1 MPHPVITERDLYI
14 LRYNLA
20 VTKAARDE
28 IATVFNC
35 LHRGNYPIRS
45 QAQDGIAYQRLNRSL
60 LSEERNILDTHMC
73 SDNFDITLLYKLL
86 QHVCDLALNNEPIW
100 WTPVARPSLEHLLY
114 KLKKIRN
121 NIMHQSMMIRTQEDL
136 EDKLTKLSDI
146 VWKMLL
152 KAGSRCW
159 RLSHSIDVA
168 DRYQIFTNYISR
180 LREKIRESLDPSDVP
195 LIYQLR
201 QEYYMIINRITQQ
214 VKSGIKQELAAY
226 HHMNPIVL
234 SHLFYPNINCHQS
247 FTSITLRLFTD
258 PVIVSTHTQAAK
270 GQDINYEDILSVR
283 YDNGSVPQCVLLT
296 GEGGMGKTTLLKLIL
311 EKWVEDPA
319 AIHHLGIV
327 DLVFYVQ
334 CRDTHL
340 NTFDGLLRQLLPQT
354 LHDSQVDFQ
363 LFKEIILSLNILV
376 LIDGYNEVNDQSE
389 RLVEELL
396 HLPGKD
402 VRLVITTRPGW
413 DQHLSQLVPHTRPR
427 CNILVLGITPERRVE
442 FAERIINTQ
451 VQGECQRSVITGRFT
466 QRLEQMSQFL
476 GEYLNTPL
484 TLTLLALL
492 CVEAP
497 EEFNNHTT
505 ITQVYEKIHDLKK
518 NILVSTFKAFR
529 IYDPNGTC
537 ENLMLFIEEV
547 SLRGLKRQ
555 EYGIWPE
562 TKEEIE
568 EKCNSLGLPL
578 RLVLDYYL
586 TITKYRQGGNRDVV
600 LVFGYVYTRYQEH
613 CAGRSLVTQLM
624 SEENLRDQGNTNL
637 VHRVLL
643 EGQNMTSVHI
653 SRYRNILL
661 SSTCVLNVRQLEQ
674 SFSSWIIELVCC
686 NDNEV
691 DNLLKHIVESHNNEH
706 VISAV
711 CERLTVLNCWKIK
724 CVDSCAVLPLV
735 LSRVIPDSEIL
746 LEIESRLQQ
755 NQLMPALR
763 VLMTLPIT
771 VNVLLYG
778 HYFYRNDDDDLSNIY
793 LETLTAPGSSCT
805 LEQFVGR
812 LSEAAIPHLPPTLRS
827 LALRLT
833 LQELPVLTNR
843 LQDLRRVN
851 KLSITVEATGNEDLA
866 TLPSLQYR
874 GCGLELTI
882 VCSFTDDSPNLDWC
896 CRLARQLCPR
906 TSTRLPSYPFL
917 NFCGTDITSVGVEN
931 LLRGL
936 DREGVT
942 TNNLLVE
949 VTDYLSLEENHR
961 LRRLA
966 RWFGILGFQVTWT
979 GRRTD

>member
-1 MPHPVITERDLYI
+1 MQHPVINDRELYNF
-14 LRYNLA
+14 RYYLA

-28 IATVFNC
+28 IAAVFKC
-35 LHRGNYPIRS
+35 LYKGNFPIPPPALYGKS
-45 QAQDGIAYQRLNRSL
+45 FSHDEKEI
-60 LSEERNILDTHMC
+60 LSKNINP
-73 SDNFDITLLYKLL
+73 DNFDFTLLYKLL
-86 QHVCDLALNNEPIW
+86 QRVCNLAPDNDPKW
-100 WTPVARPSLEHLLY
+100 WTSPGDLEPSLEHLLY
-114 KLKKIRN
+114 KLKTIRN
-121 NIMHQSMMIRTQEDL
+121 KIIHESKTITTQQDL

-146 VWKMLL
+146 VWEMLL
-152 KAGSRCW
+152 KAGSRCR
-159 RLSHSIDVA
+159 RLNVDETLNVG
-168 DRYQIFTNYISR
+168 DRYQIFTNYISG
-180 LREKIRESLDPSDVP
+180 LSAKIREPLDPSDTA
-195 LIYQLR
+195 LISRFR
-201 QEYYMIINRITQQ
+201 QEYNIIMNRITQH
-214 VKSGIKQELAAY
+214 VKFRSKQELAVY
-226 HHMNPIVL
+226 RYRYPLYL
-234 SHLFYPNINCHQS
+234 SHLS
-247 FTSITLRLFTD
+247 FTSIGLRLFKD
-258 PVIVSTHTQAAK
+258 PAIGSAPSQTAK
-270 GQDINYEDILSVR
+270 GHDINYEEFLSMIEDGR
-283 YDNGSVPQCVLLT
+283 VPQCVLLT

-319 AIHHLGIV
+319 AIRHLGTV

-334 CRDTHL
+334 CGDTHL
-340 NTFDGLLRQLLPQT
+340 NTFDDLLRQLLPQT
-354 LHDSQVDFQ
+354 LRDSQVDFQ

-376 LIDGYNEVNDQSE
+376 LIDGYDAVNDHSG
-389 RLVEELL
+389 RLVKELL

-442 FAERIINTQ
+442 FAERTIK
-451 VQGECQRSVITGRFT
+451 VLVKEERKRSVITERFT

-497 EEFNNHTT
+497 DKFNNLTT

-518 NILVSTFKAFR
+518 NKLVSTLEGYR
-529 IYDPNGTC
+529 INDPRGKC
-537 ENLMLFIEEV
+537 ENLMFFIEEV
-547 SLRGLKRQ
+547 SLRGIKRQ
-555 EYGIWPE
+555 EYDFFPE
-562 TKEEIE
+562 TKEEIRK
-568 EKCNSLGLPL
+568 KCDTLGLPPW
-578 RLVLDYYL
+578 LVLDYLL
-586 TITKYRQGGNRDVV
+586 TSPVYHQGYDAVWI
-600 LVFGYVYTRYQEH
+600 FEYVCTRYQEH
-613 CAGRSLVTQLM
+613 CAGRSLVTQLIT
-624 SEENLRDQGNTNL
+624 EENLRDQRNTNL

-643 EGQNMTSVHI
+643 EGQNNASFI
-653 SRYRNILL
+653 KYRYQNILL
-661 SSTCVLNVRQLEQ
+661 SSTYVMNVCEFEQ
-674 SFSSWIIELVCC
+674 NFSSWIIQLVWC

-706 VISAV
+706 VINAV
-711 CERLTVLNCWKIK
+711 HERLQDWNCWKIK

-735 LSRVIPDSEIL
+735 LNRVIPDSEIV

-812 LSEAAIPHLPPTLRS
+812 LSKAAIPHLPPTLRS

-833 LQELPVLTNR
+833 LQELPVLTHR
-843 LQDLRRVN
+843 LQDLRRVH
-851 KLSITVEATGNEDLA
+851 KLSIIVEATGNEDLA

-882 VCSFTDDSPNLDWC
+882 VCSFTDDSPDLDWC

-906 TSTRLPSYPFL
+906 TSTRIFSYPFL
-917 NFCGTDITSVGVEN
+917 NFCGTDLTSVGVEK

-949 VTDYLSLEENHR
+949 VTDYLSLEEDHR
-961 LRRLA
+961 LRDLA
-966 RWFGILGFQVTWT
+966 LKFGILGFQVTWT
-979 GRRTD
+979 GRRRTD